1 MARVKNPK
9 TLTGYFN
16 IDRRTLN
23 RLGVLDPTLAVDTR
37 LFIDPLLF
45 QYSRHSEISKNA
57 IKQYRDHFETVIKF
71 LAATRKLEDV
81 AWRTARRLLEFHEI
95 RGTCLG
101 YGAASIQGSGFGP
114 DLTDRV
120 LRVGKEIV
128 DLGVRDP
135 DLFAAM
141 ALFEEKIGPDRI
153 SDMATNV
160 ARKALMAFNQRI
172 LQKLGLKG
180 EEFEIQG
187 STGFFLRNPF
197 QERRTP
203 IVLVPTDILRKLPIA
218 RDWDGVADAASKN
231 AALRRRVNEHIAHI
245 WAAKTRRDKRELPQ
259 AVMATGEAFQTLLD
273 AIHAVPKDAYRVDQD
288 PDGLIKWAHVGRDFA
303 SGFPLDLTAFARLNR
318 ADDVNAVVKTIIEKF
333 QQLVERNGLN
343 KELYKEDG
351 RPRHESTAQRLF
363 FAIAHSYCEANNL
376 DISPEVDSGNGQVD
390 FKMSR
395 GFNLRVLVEIKLS
408 TNPKT
413 VSGYRHQLETYK
425 ASEQTMRAFYV
436 VIDVG
441 GMGKKDERL
450 VRIKNEAA
458 RRGEPLSELVFIDGT
473 LKESA
478 SKRK

>member
-245 WAAKTRRDKRELPQ
+245 WAAKNETR
-259 AVMATGEAFQTLLD
+259 
-273 AIHAVPKDAYRVDQD
+273 
-288 PDGLIKWAHVGRDFA
+288 
-303 SGFPLDLTAFARLNR
+303 
-318 ADDVNAVVKTIIEKF
+318 
-333 QQLVERNGLN
+333 
-343 KELYKEDG
+343 
-351 RPRHESTAQRLF
+351 
-363 FAIAHSYCEANNL
+363 
-376 DISPEVDSGNGQVD
+376 
-390 FKMSR
+390 
-395 GFNLRVLVEIKLS
+395 
-408 TNPKT
+408 
-413 VSGYRHQLETYK
+413 
-425 ASEQTMRAFYV
+425 
-436 VIDVG
+436 
-441 GMGKKDERL
+441 
-450 VRIKNEAA
+450 
-458 RRGEPLSELVFIDGT
+458 
-473 LKESA
+473 
-478 SKRK
+478 